1 MTAFQSLARSPRIK
15 YMKDCYGR
23 NEWATWNPP
32 NIKFGIYA
40 FLLIFVQ
47 IIYFVRLSVKGRS
60 VRRQMNTNRG
70 PMVVKNDSFISI
82 HIMKDVGYSITFAIL
97 CICCPM
103 SGILLS
109 PTNCVGLST
118 VTHWIYAL
126 AVTIF
131 IIPMDPKKP
140 HRKLSLNML
149 SILVLTL
156 LLSTSYGLPIDSLPE
171 GTNNIVNEDATV
183 LLNDSPVEESST
195 PIQTFDS
202 SSSDDSSNYNFGF
215 SIIDGIND
223 ASIERTETREN
234 NKVTGAYSYTDGYI
248 KQTVVYVA
256 DEFGFRVIDMNTEE
270 IGDGP
275 IRNESGTAIVQSY
288 IDGVETNYAVRAEPQ
303 GKNDGLSYS
312 DGGVISDE

>member
-1 MTAFQSLARSPRIK
+1 
-15 YMKDCYGR
+15 
-23 NEWATWNPP
+23 
-32 NIKFGIYA
+32 
-40 FLLIFVQ
+40 
-47 IIYFVRLSVKGRS
+47 
-60 VRRQMNTNRG
+60 
-70 PMVVKNDSFISI
+70 
-82 HIMKDVGYSITFAIL
+82 
-97 CICCPM
+97 
-103 SGILLS
+103 
-109 PTNCVGLST
+109 
-118 VTHWIYAL
+118 
-126 AVTIF
+126 
-131 IIPMDPKKP
+131 
-140 HRKLSLNML
+140 ML